1 MEFEWRRAAV
11 NCLRA
16 ELLPGKVLLT
26 GYAGREDAACFPQNP
41 RKQNKYA
48 CERPILVPAMGAKEF
63 VSPRLQKRSVGPTKK
78 REVTERLRG
87 VKTNKVEKDFQCTV
101 LNV

>member
-26 GYAGREDAACFPQNP
+26 GYAGREDAACFPQNR
-41 RKQNKYA
+41 RKQINM
-48 CERPILVPAMGAKEF
+48 CQRPILVLAMGANKF
-63 VSPRLQKRSVGPTKK
+63 DSPRLQKRSVGPTRKK
-78 REVTERLRG
+78 EVTERLRE
-87 VKTNKVEKDFQCTV
+87 VK
-101 LNV
+101 